1 MEKIIVLILIIGL
14 LLIGW
19 LISFLLMRRRYEREF
34 AGISDAISQMINHKE
49 LDRKLE
55 TRDTLPSKISH
66 QLIRL
71 QEIQLETERK
81 MKRQQDNTQKLITEI
96 AHQLRNPLMNIQN
109 YLMLLDSG
117 ELTSDQRSRYLQAIK
132 QSEERL
138 SFLTEGFIKMSRFE
152 NELIQLHPNSTE
164 VRETVLQAVFEV
176 SRKAEEK
183 NIEIEVRQEK
193 EIPAEHDTNWLRE
206 AIFNV
211 LENSVK
217 YSQENSQIIIS
228 LTQNQ
233 MFTEISVR
241 DYGIGIDPQEEAD
254 IFQRFYRGSRVTNQE
269 GFGIGLYLSREI
281 VLKHGG
287 FIKVKRENPGLTV
300 SVFLP

>member
-1 MEKIIVLILIIGL
+1 MEKIIVLIFIIGF

-19 LISFLLMRRRYEREF
+19 LISFLIMRRRYEKQF
-34 AGISDAISQMINHKE
+34 ADLSDAISQMINHKE
-49 LDRKLE
+49 LTKNLE
-55 TRDTLPSKISH
+55 TKDTLPSKTSH

-109 YLMLLDSG
+109 YLELLDSE
-117 ELTSDQRSRYLQAIK
+117 ELTTDQRSQYLQAIN

-193 EIPAEHDTNWLRE
+193 EIQAQHDTNWLRE
-206 AIFNV
+206 AIFNI

-217 YSQENSQIIIS
+217 YSLENSQIIVS

>member
-1 MEKIIVLILIIGL
+1 MEKIIVLILIIGF

-19 LISFLLMRRRYEREF
+19 LISFLIMRRRYEKQF
-34 AGISDAISQMINHKE
+34 ADLSDAISQMINHKE
-49 LDRKLE
+49 LTKNLE
-55 TRDTLPSKISH
+55 TKDTLPSKTSH

-109 YLMLLDSG
+109 YLELLDSE
-117 ELTSDQRSRYLQAIK
+117 ELTTDQRSQYLQAIN

-193 EIPAEHDTNWLRE
+193 EIQAQHDTNWLRE
-206 AIFNV
+206 AIFNI

-217 YSQENSQIIIS
+217 YSLENSQIIVS

>member
-1 MEKIIVLILIIGL
+1 MEKIIVLILIIGF

-19 LISFLLMRRRYEREF
+19 LISFLIMRRRYEKQF
-34 AGISDAISQMINHKE
+34 ADLSDAISQMINHKE
-49 LDRKLE
+49 LTKNLE
-55 TRDTLPSKISH
+55 TKDTLPSKTSH

-109 YLMLLDSG
+109 YLELLDSE
-117 ELTSDQRSRYLQAIK
+117 ELTADQRSRYLQAIK

-176 SRKAEEK
+176 SRKAGQK

-193 EIPAEHDTNWLRE
+193 EIQAQHDTNWLRE
-206 AIFNV
+206 AIFNI

-217 YSQENSQIIIS
+217 YSLENSQIIVS

>member
-1 MEKIIVLILIIGL
+1 MEKIIVLILIIGF

-49 LDRKLE
+49 LTKNLE
-55 TRDTLPSKISH
+55 TKDTLPSKTSH

-109 YLMLLDSG
+109 YLELLDSE
-117 ELTSDQRSRYLQAIK
+117 ELTTDQRSRYLQAIN

-193 EIPAEHDTNWLRE
+193 EIQAQHDTNWLRE
-206 AIFNV
+206 AIFNI

-217 YSQENSQIIIS
+217 YSLENSQIIVS

>member
-1 MEKIIVLILIIGL
+1 MEKIIELVLIIGFL
-14 LLIGW
+14 LTCW
-19 LISFLLMRRRYEREF
+19 LIPFLLMRRRYERQL
-34 AGISDAISQMINHKE
+34 ADLADAISQIINNKE
-49 LDRKLE
+49 LTKNLE
-55 TRDTLPSKISH
+55 TKDTLPSKISH
-66 QLIRL
+66 QLVRL
-71 QEIQLETERK
+71 QEIQLENERK
-81 MKRQQDNTQKLITEI
+81 MKQQQESTQKLITET

-109 YLMLLDSG
+109 YLELLDNEG
-117 ELTSDQRSRYLQAIK
+117 LTSGQRRQYQQAIK

-176 SRKAEEK
+176 SRKAEQK
-183 NIEIEVRQEK
+183 HIDIEIMQEQK
-193 EIPAEHDTNWLRE
+193 IQAQHDTNWLRE
-206 AIFNV
+206 AIFNI

-217 YSQENSQIIIS
+217 YSPENSQIIIS

-241 DYGIGIDPQEEAD
+241 DYGIGIDSQEEAD
-254 IFQRFYRGSRVTNQE
+254 IFQRFYRGNRVTNQE

-281 VLKHGG
+281 VIKHGG

>member
-55 TRDTLPSKISH
+55 TRDTLPSKTRH

-109 YLMLLDSG
+109 YLKLLDSG

-164 VRETVLQAVFEV
+164 VRETVLQAV
-176 SRKAEEK
+176 
-183 NIEIEVRQEK
+183 
-193 EIPAEHDTNWLRE
+193 
-206 AIFNV
+206 
-211 LENSVK
+211 
-217 YSQENSQIIIS
+217 IIIS

>member
-1 MEKIIVLILIIGL
+1 MEKIIVLILIIVC

-19 LISFLLMRRRYEREF
+19 LISFLMMRRRYERQF
-34 AGISDAISQMINHKE
+34 ADLSDAISRMINHKE
-49 LDRKLE
+49 LTRNLE
-55 TRDTLPSKISH
+55 TKDTLPSKTSH

-81 MKRQQDNTQKLITEI
+81 MKMQQDNTQKLITEI

-109 YLMLLDSG
+109 YLELLDSE
-117 ELTSDQRSRYLQAIK
+117 ELTPDQKNRYLQAIR

-176 SRKAEEK
+176 SRKAGQK

-193 EIPAEHDTNWLRE
+193 ELQAKHDTNWLRE
-206 AIFNV
+206 AIFNI

-217 YSQENSQIIIS
+217 YSPENSQIIVS

>member
-19 LISFLLMRRRYEREF
+19 LISFLIMRRRYEKQF
-34 AGISDAISQMINHKE
+34 ADLSDAISQMINHKE
-49 LDRKLE
+49 LTKNLE
-55 TRDTLPSKISH
+55 TKDTLPSKTSH

-109 YLMLLDSG
+109 YLELLDSE
-117 ELTSDQRSRYLQAIK
+117 ELTTDQRSRYLQAIN

-193 EIPAEHDTNWLRE
+193 EIQAQHDTNWLRE
-206 AIFNV
+206 AIFNI

-217 YSQENSQIIIS
+217 YSLENSQIIVS

>member
-1 MEKIIVLILIIGL
+1 MEKIIVLILIIGF

-19 LISFLLMRRRYEREF
+19 LISFLIMRRRYEKQF
-34 AGISDAISQMINHKE
+34 ADLSDAISQMINHKE
-49 LDRKLE
+49 LTKNLE
-55 TRDTLPSKISH
+55 TKDTLPSKTSH

-109 YLMLLDSG
+109 YLELLDSE
-117 ELTSDQRSRYLQAIK
+117 ELTTDQRSRYLQAIN

-193 EIPAEHDTNWLRE
+193 EIQAQHDTNWLRE
-206 AIFNV
+206 AIFNI

-217 YSQENSQIIIS
+217 YSLENSQIIVS

>member
-1 MEKIIVLILIIGL
+1 MEKIIVLILIIGF

-49 LDRKLE
+49 LDRNLE
-55 TRDTLPSKISH
+55 TRDTLPSKTRH

-109 YLMLLDSG
+109 YLKLLDSG
-117 ELTSDQRSRYLQAIK
+117 ELNSDQRSRYLQAIK

-183 NIEIEVRQEK
+183 NVEIEVRQEK
-193 EIPAEHDTNWLRE
+193 EIQAEHDTNWLRE

-217 YSQENSQIIIS
+217 YSPENSQIIIS

>member
-1 MEKIIVLILIIGL
+1 MEKIIVLILIIGF

-19 LISFLLMRRRYEREF
+19 LISFLIMRRRYERQF

-49 LDRKLE
+49 LTKNLE
-55 TRDTLPSKISH
+55 TKDTLPSKISH

-71 QEIQLETERK
+71 QEIQLET
-81 MKRQQDNTQKLITEI
+81 
-96 AHQLRNPLMNIQN
+96 
-109 YLMLLDSG
+109 
-117 ELTSDQRSRYLQAIK
+117 DQRSRYLQAIK

-193 EIPAEHDTNWLRE
+193 EIQAQHDTNWLRE
-206 AIFNV
+206 AIFNI

-217 YSQENSQIIIS
+217 YSLENSQIIVS

-241 DYGIGIDPQEEAD
+241 DYGIGIDPPEEAD

>member
-55 TRDTLPSKISH
+55 TRDTLPAKTRH

-109 YLMLLDSG
+109 YLKLLDSG
-117 ELTSDQRSRYLQAIK
+117 ELTSDQRSRYLHAIK

-164 VRETVLQAVFEV
+164 VRKTVLQAVFEV

-193 EIPAEHDTNWLRE
+193 EIQAEHDTNWLRE

-217 YSQENSQIIIS
+217 YSPKNSQIIIS

>member
-1 MEKIIVLILIIGL
+1 MEKIIVLILIIGF

-19 LISFLLMRRRYEREF
+19 LISFLIMRRRYEKQF
-34 AGISDAISQMINHKE
+34 ADLSDAISQMINHKE
-49 LDRKLE
+49 LTKNLE
-55 TRDTLPSKISH
+55 TKDTLPSKTSH

-109 YLMLLDSG
+109 YLKLLDSE
-117 ELTSDQRSRYLQAIK
+117 ELTTDQRSRYLQAIN

-193 EIPAEHDTNWLRE
+193 EIQAEHDTNWLRE
-206 AIFNV
+206 AIFNI

-217 YSQENSQIIIS
+217 YSPENSQIIIS

>member
-55 TRDTLPSKISH
+55 TRDTLPSKTRH

-109 YLMLLDSG
+109 YLKLLDSG
-117 ELTSDQRSRYLQAIK
+117 ELTYDQRSRYLQAIK

-193 EIPAEHDTNWLRE
+193 KIQAEHDTNWLRE

-217 YSQENSQIIIS
+217 YSPKNSQIIIS

>member
-1 MEKIIVLILIIGL
+1 MEKIIELVLIIGFL
-14 LLIGW
+14 LTCW
-19 LISFLLMRRRYEREF
+19 LISFWLMRRRYERQF
-34 AGISDAISQMINHKE
+34 ADLSDAISQIINHKE
-49 LDRKLE
+49 LTKNLE
-55 TRDTLPSKISH
+55 TKDTLPSKLSH
-66 QLIRL
+66 QLVRL
-71 QEIQLETERK
+71 QEIQLENERK
-81 MKRQQDNTQKLITEI
+81 MKQQQENTQKLITET

-109 YLMLLDSG
+109 YLELLDNEG
-117 ELTSDQRSRYLQAIK
+117 LTSGQRRQYQQAIK

-176 SRKAEEK
+176 SRKAEQK
-183 NIEIEVRQEK
+183 HIDIEIMQEQK
-193 EIPAEHDTNWLRE
+193 IQAQHDTNWLRE
-206 AIFNV
+206 AIFNI

-217 YSQENSQIIIS
+217 YSPENSQIIIS

-241 DYGIGIDPQEEAD
+241 DYGIGIDSQEEAD
-254 IFQRFYRGSRVTNQE
+254 IFQRFYRGNRVTNQE

>member
-1 MEKIIVLILIIGL
+1 
-14 LLIGW
+14 
-19 LISFLLMRRRYEREF
+19 
-34 AGISDAISQMINHKE
+34 
-49 LDRKLE
+49 
-55 TRDTLPSKISH
+55 
-66 QLIRL
+66 
-71 QEIQLETERK
+71 
-81 MKRQQDNTQKLITEI
+81 
-96 AHQLRNPLMNIQN
+96 
-109 YLMLLDSG
+109 
-117 ELTSDQRSRYLQAIK
+117 
-132 QSEERL
+132 
-138 SFLTEGFIKMSRFE
+138 MSRFE

-176 SRKAEEK
+176 SRKAEQK
-183 NIEIEVRQEK
+183 QIEIEVRQEK
-193 EIPAEHDTNWLRE
+193 EIGAKHDTNWLRE
-206 AIFNV
+206 AIFNI

-217 YSQENSQIIIS
+217 YSPENSQIIIT

-254 IFQRFYRGSRVTNQE
+254 IFQRFYRGKRVTNQE

-281 VLKHGG
+281 VVKHGG